1 MNRRDFLKS
10 SAITTA
16 GLISFP
22 ALSIPLKIKG
32 QLGLQLYTLRDSIHG
47 DPKGVLGHVADY
59 GYKELETFSYRDGK
73 IFGMA
78 FADFGKC
85 VKDLGMNVVSGH
97 YGLDQAI
104 SDSWDAAISDAKSI
118 GQEYMV
124 VPYLVDTDRKS
135 LDHYKKVCEQLNKAG
150 EACRKQG
157 MKFGY
162 HNHAFEF
169 EVMEGKKPFDL
180 MLDELDPKYVS
191 IEMDIYWVI
200 RAGEDPIR
208 YFERY
213 PGRFEQWHV
222 KDMEKN
228 NKDRNANVGTG
239 SIDYKQIFAKA
250 KISGMQH
257 WYVEQESYPGEPIE
271 SVAASAGYL
280 KKLQKKSSRK
290 NS

>member
-78 FADFGKC
+78 FADFGKY
-85 VKDLGMNVVSGH
+85 VNDLGMNVVSGH